1 MAAVIQ
7 SDIESTP
14 ADFEIVDLRNKQ
26 PSTAIDSDSIAIKQY
41 HAGLESIFGRDGA
54 ECSLLL
60 TSSTTSRSPFFH
72 NACVYLPE
80 YEELWV
86 TSDLLQTTSSSQLP
100 IVLISKIRMQ
110 RAEDDGDVV
119 AVEWSKLRPPPDL
132 PMPAGAC
139 AYRQGLLYCSQGTLK
154 PETGGLY
161 YNKQAILLTLMEV
174 PRNKAPQAVVT
185 SFGSRPLNSP
195 QQANVSRDG
204 AIWFTDPP
212 LGFAKEI
219 RPSPQLP
226 SHVYRYDPELAG
238 GLRVVADGFGAPTG
252 LCFSP
257 DEDTLYITDA
267 GAPRDSGDLSSIQPA
282 TIYVFDIL
290 SRGRQPFL
298 ANKRVFAF
306 AMEGAPVAVQ
316 CDDVGNVYAACGDGI
331 EIWSPGGVPLGLIEV
346 AGGCSNFCFGKQGEM
361 FICAEQ
367 RLFRL
372 QVRAGSSAVDIL
384 Q

>member
-7 SDIESTP
+7 LGIESNP
-14 ADFEIVDLRNKQ
+14 ADFEVVDLRNKQ
-26 PSTAIDSDSIAIKQY
+26 PSTAIASDSIAIKQY
-41 HAGLESIFGRDGA
+41 HAGLESIFGRDGV
-54 ECSLLL
+54 EYSLLL

-80 YEELWV
+80 YDELWI

-100 IVLISKIRMQ
+100 VVLISKIRINQ
-110 RAEDDGDVV
+110 AEDDGHVV
-119 AVEWSKLRPPPDL
+119 AVEWSKLRPPPNL

-161 YNKQAILLTLMEV
+161 YM
-174 PRNKAPQAVVT
+174 PRNKSPQEVIT

-195 QQANVSRDG
+195 QQATVSRDG

-238 GLRVVADGFGAPTG
+238 SLRVVADGFGTPTG

-257 DEDTLYITDA
+257 DEDTLYITDV

-282 TIYVFDIL
+282 TIYAFDIL
-290 SRGRQPFL
+290 SRGRQTFL

-316 CDDVGNVYAACGDGI
+316 CDDMGNVYAACGGGI
-331 EIWSPGGVPLGLIEV
+331 EIWSPGGVPLGLIKI

-372 QVRAGSSAVDIL
+372 QVRDGSSAVDVL
-384 Q
+384 